1 MKGKFLVHRTVA
13 PRLSELLSETHSLLK
28 IVHPNTK
35 NFAVLIRDDGGE
47 IKTRVLPLT
56 DRAMGELYEI
66 SNDKVSYTVHTD
78 ENSNFI
84 SGEEK

>member
-13 PRLSELLSETHSLLK
+13 PRLSELLGEVHSLLK
-28 IVHPNTK
+28 IVHPNIK

-47 IKTRVLPLT
+47 IKTRILPLT
-56 DRAMGELYEI
+56 DHSMGELYEV
-66 SNDKVSYTVHTD
+66 SDEKVRYIAHTD

-84 SGEEK
+84 RGEEK